1 MQIGNKE
8 LVPGSL
14 LTIIGFLLVSGF
26 FFLFYQHLRH
36 KMILMIKRYLSAY
49 NEYCEVSV
57 EGAYIDMKLRI
68 GNRESG
74 TGNWFLVPYLS
85 KCLGY
90 FKIIDREQGIGNREP
105 GSSSLFL
112 ILVCNTNI
120 SKVQIGNKQTVPG
133 SFLTIILFILVSGF
147 VYFIS
152 M

>member
-8 LVPGSL
+8 PVPGSL
-14 LTIIGFLLVSGF
+14 FTIIGFILVSV
-26 FFLFYQHLRH
+26 FFLFHQHVRH

-57 EGAYIDMKLRI
+57 EGAYINMKLRI

-85 KCLGY
+85 KRLGY
-90 FKIIDREQGIGNREP
+90 FKIIDREQGIRNP
-105 GSSSLFL
+105 GPGTSSLFL

-120 SKVQIGNKQTVPG
+120 SKVQIGNKESVPY
-133 SFLTIILFILVSGF
+133 SFSTIILFILVSGF